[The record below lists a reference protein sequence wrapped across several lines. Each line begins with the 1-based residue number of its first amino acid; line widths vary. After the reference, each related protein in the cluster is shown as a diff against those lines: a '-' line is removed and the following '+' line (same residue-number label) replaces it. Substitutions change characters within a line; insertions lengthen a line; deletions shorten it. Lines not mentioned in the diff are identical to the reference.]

1 MSGYA
6 VAHLEDIQE
15 LDDGRCPL
23 RPVRH
28 HFGISSFGINAWTG
42 RNAGDR
48 VINEHAEDEPDADEE
63 LYLVVT
69 GRAVFELDG
78 EKRDAPAG
86 TFVFVKPGVRR
97 TAFAEEPGTTIL
109 AVGGSPG
116 RAYEVGGWELWS
128 PMRALY
134 DDGRYDEAA
143 DRAQDILR
151 DNPDQPMLLY
161 NVACVESLA
170 GRTDDAIAHLGQ
182 AIELSDRCRDYAQG
196 DSDFDPIRDE
206 AAFKKLVR

>member
-6 VAHLEDIQE
+6 IAHLDDIPE

-48 VINEHAEDEPDADEE
+48 IINEHSEDEEDANEE
-63 LYLVVT
+63 LYLVLD

-78 EKRDAPAG
+78 ERRDAPAG
-86 TFVFVKPGVRR
+86 TFVFVRPGVRR

-109 AVGGSPG
+109 VVGSTPG
-116 RAYEVGGWELWS
+116 KPYEAGGWELWS
-128 PMRALY
+128 PMRLLY
-134 DDGRYDEAA
+134 EEGRYDEAA
-143 DRAQDILR
+143 DRAQEIVR

-170 GRTDDAIAHLGQ
+170 GRTDDAIAHLRR
-182 AIELSDRCRDYAQG
+182 AVELAERCRDYARG
-196 DSDFDPIRDE
+196 DSDFDPIRE
-206 AAFKKLVR
+206 EPAFKELV